1 MIVTLINEV
10 LISYDSYKEHTLTIL
25 PDVVGGREM
34 STRFLRSMHSSLNQ
48 KLVNDIMFHCLP
60 SF

>member
-1 MIVTLINEV
+1 MKALIT
-10 LISYDSYKEHTLTIL
+10 YDNYRGDHTLTIL

-34 STRFLRSMHSSLNQ
+34 PARSLRSMHSSLNQ
-48 KLVNDIMFHCLP
+48 KLLNDIIFHCLP